1 MQGKGKTFYGEILTK
16 KNVQGIVVDNI
27 LDIMPILHDVEVDL
41 MLEDLE
47 IPKKSVFYRVTTYGL
62 SILVHQMMALNN
74 RRHNEL
80 KKDLKAQWKIWVVL

>member
-1 MQGKGKTFYGEILTK
+1 MQGKGKAFYGEILTK

-47 IPKKSVFYRVTTYGL
+47 IQDEL
-62 SILVHQMMALNN
+62 SILLSIDMLITDYDALNN
-74 RRHNEL
+74 DTAC
-80 KKDLKAQWKIWVVL
+80 KKGIMN